1 MKHLITTLFL
11 ILGLWALTPTLTA
24 DAMSSSKWQSR
35 HQASGQGGTARSVPE
50 LDGKAA
56 GGALV
61 LLIGG
66 IVYLASRR
74 KDRRDENV

>member
-1 MKHLITTLFL
+1 
-11 ILGLWALTPTLTA
+11 
-24 DAMSSSKWQSR
+24 
-35 HQASGQGGTARSVPE
+35 VPE
-50 LDGKAA
+50 LDGEAA

-66 IVYLASRR
+66 VAYLVSRR

>member
-1 MKHLITTLFL
+1 MKKLITTLSL
-11 ILGLWALTPTLTA
+11 ILGVWALSPTLSA
-24 DAMSSSKWQSR
+24 DAMSSSKWQRR
-35 HQASGQGGTARSVPE
+35 HEASGQRGTARGVPE

>member
-1 MKHLITTLFL
+1 
-11 ILGLWALTPTLTA
+11 
-24 DAMSSSKWQSR
+24 MSSSKWQSR
-35 HQASGQGGTARSVPE
+35 NPASRQGGTARGVPE

-66 IVYLASRR
+66 IVYLTSRR
-74 KDRRDENV
+74 KDRRDE

>member
-1 MKHLITTLFL
+1 
-11 ILGLWALTPTLTA
+11 
-24 DAMSSSKWQSR
+24 
-35 HQASGQGGTARSVPE
+35 VPE

-56 GGALV
+56 GSALV

>member
-1 MKHLITTLFL
+1 MKHLITTLSL
-11 ILGLWALTPTLTA
+11 ILGLWALAPTLTA

-35 HQASGQGGTARSVPE
+35 NPSSRQGGTARGVPE

-66 IVYLASRR
+66 IVYLTSRR
-74 KDRRDENV
+74 KDRRDE